1 MVKIVS
7 LLSYRGGTGKS
18 NLAANLAWL
27 AARDGAKVAVLDT
40 DLQSPG
46 VHIVLQADMARVVF
60 TLSDFV
66 AKRCQIEEA
75 AVDLTNDLEV
85 GANGGRL
92 WLLPSS
98 MSVEAITRV
107 IAEGYDATHLNR
119 EMARLV
125 ESLGIDLLLIDS
137 HPGLNR
143 ETLLTAAVS
152 DVLLVLVRPDAQ
164 DFQGTAVIAQVARK
178 LQVPKTL
185 LVATKVLD
193 GVDPVAFSARLEE
206 AFGSKVAASIPLLPG
221 IARMG
226 SDGVFSRVQPDHPVV
241 GTLQKLVQELLADDA
256 GPRAA
261 VGEPTAAAGEPR
273 AQPGEP
279 SAKAGERTAKAAEAP

>member
-46 VHIVLQADMARVVF
+46 VHIVLQADMSRAVF

-75 AVDLTNDLEV
+75 AVDLTADLEV
-85 GANGGRL
+85 GANGGKL

-107 IAEGYDATHLNR
+107 IAEGYDAAHLNA

-164 DFQGTAVIAQVARK
+164 DFQGTAVITQVARK

-185 LVATKVLD
+185 LVATKVID

-206 AFGSKVAASIPLLPG
+206 AFGHKVAASIPLLPG
-221 IARMG
+221 IARLG
-226 SDGVFSRVQPDHPVV
+226 SDGVFSRQQPDHPVV
-241 GTLQKLVQELLADDA
+241 ATLQSLVKQLLGAEPA
-256 GPRAA
+256 RAP
-261 VGEPTAAAGEPR
+261 VGEPTAD
-273 AQPGEP
+273 
-279 SAKAGERTAKAAEAP
+279 AKAEPA

>member
-1 MVKIVS
+1 MVKIAS

-18 NLAANLAWL
+18 NLTANLAWL
-27 AARDGAKVAVLDT
+27 AARGGARVAVLDT

-46 VHIVLQADMARVVF
+46 VHIVLQANMARVVF
-60 TLSDFV
+60 TLSDFL

-75 AVDLTNDLEV
+75 AIDLTDDLEV
-85 GANGGRL
+85 GGNGGKL

-107 IAEGYDATHLNR
+107 IADGYDASYLNR
-119 EMARLV
+119 EMGRLV

-152 DVLLVLVRPDAQ
+152 DVLVVLVRPDAQ
-164 DFQGTAVIAQVARK
+164 DFQGTAVITQVARK
-178 LQVPKTL
+178 LQVPKTV
-185 LVATKVLD
+185 LVASKLLD
-193 GVDPVAFSARLEE
+193 GVDPVAFAARLEE
-206 AFGSKVAASIPLLPG
+206 AFGSRVAASIPLLPG
-221 IARMG
+221 IAQLG

-241 GTLQKLVQELLADDA
+241 ATLQKLVDELLAPTDT
-256 GPRAA
+256 PRPA
-261 VGEPTAAAGEPR
+261 VGEPTA
-273 AQPGEP
+273 
-279 SAKAGERTAKAAEAP
+279 KAAPQP

>member
-46 VHIVLQADMARVVF
+46 VHIVLQADMSRVVF

-66 AKRCQIEEA
+66 SKRCQIEEA
-75 AVDLTNDLEV
+75 AVDLTDSLEV
-85 GANGGRL
+85 GANGGKL

-98 MSVEAITRV
+98 MTVEAIARV
-107 IAEGYDATHLNR
+107 IADGYDATHLNR

-125 ESLGIDLLLIDS
+125 EQLGIDLLLIDS

-152 DVLLVLVRPDAQ
+152 DVLVVLVRPDAQ

-185 LVATKVLD
+185 LVGSKIID
-193 GVDPVAFSARLEE
+193 GVDPAAFAKRLEE
-206 AFGSKVAASIPLLPG
+206 AFGSKVAACIPLLPG
-221 IARMG
+221 IARLG
-226 SDGVFSRVQPDHPVV
+226 SDGVFCREQPDHPVV
-241 GTLQKLVQELLADDA
+241 ATLQRLVKELLADDA
-256 GPRAA
+256 GPRA
-261 VGEPTAAAGEPR
+261 VGEPTA
-273 AQPGEP
+273 
-279 SAKAGERTAKAAEAP
+279 KAGRQP

>member
-46 VHIVLQADMARVVF
+46 VHIVLQADMSRAVF

-75 AVDLTNDLEV
+75 AVDLTADLEV
-85 GANGGRL
+85 GANGGKL

-107 IAEGYDATHLNR
+107 IAEGYDAAHLNA

-143 ETLLTAAVS
+143 ETLL
-152 DVLLVLVRPDAQ
+152 
-164 DFQGTAVIAQVARK
+164 
-178 LQVPKTL
+178 
-185 LVATKVLD
+185 VATKVID

-206 AFGSKVAASIPLLPG
+206 AFGHKVAASIPLLPG
-221 IARMG
+221 IARLG
-226 SDGVFSRVQPDHPVV
+226 SDGVFSRQQPDHPVV
-241 GTLQKLVQELLADDA
+241 ATLQSLVKQLLGAEPA
-256 GPRAA
+256 RAP
-261 VGEPTAAAGEPR
+261 VGEPTAD
-273 AQPGEP
+273 
-279 SAKAGERTAKAAEAP
+279 AKAEPA

>member
-27 AARDGAKVAVLDT
+27 AARGGAKVAVLDT

-46 VHIVLQADMARVVF
+46 VHIVLQADMSRVVF
-60 TLSDFV
+60 TLTDFV
-66 AKRCQIEEA
+66 SRRCQIEEA
-75 AVDLTNDLEV
+75 ALDLTGDVEV
-85 GANGGRL
+85 GDNGGKL

-107 IAEGYDATHLNR
+107 IADGYDATHLNR

-125 ESLGIDLLLIDS
+125 ESLGLDLLLIDS

-164 DFQGTAVIAQVARK
+164 DFQGTAVITQVARK
-178 LQVPKTL
+178 LQVPRTL
-185 LVATKVLD
+185 LVASKVID
-193 GVDPVAFSARLEE
+193 GVDPAAFAARLEQT
-206 AFGSKVAASIPLLPG
+206 FGSRVAATIPLLPG
-221 IARMG
+221 IARLG
-226 SDGVFSRVQPDHPVV
+226 SDGIFARRQPDHPVV
-241 GTLQKLVQELLADDA
+241 ATLQALVDELMADDGA
-256 GPRAA
+256 RSAP
-261 VGEPTAAAGEPR
+261 VGEPTAKTGRET
-273 AQPGEP
+273 
-279 SAKAGERTAKAAEAP
+279 S